1 MKYII
6 TESQFELL
14 SESQEY
20 LNFLLDKMNETG
32 YESLTEYEKDAL
44 IRISQGEQVYEEPDE
59 TEDEEEE
66 GGIFN
71 PNREFLRLIS
81 KYQELEVDDVLF
93 KMSLLG
99 SNFYEILSDY
109 HNFSVEPN
117 FEEGQVIFYNSDTD
131 DYIPIKFKEVPS
143 NTEEMKSLVGK
154 FVFKK
159 LPEIISRE
167 L

>member
-59 TEDEEEE
+59 TEGEEEE
-66 GGIFN
+66 GYFN
-71 PNREFLRLIS
+71 PNKEFLRLMS
-81 KYQELEVDDVLF
+81 KYQEIEVDDVLF

-99 SNFYEILSDY
+99 DNFLEILSDY

-159 LPEIISRE
+159 LLDIIRQE

>member
-66 GGIFN
+66 GRGQQD
-71 PNREFLRLIS
+71 NRIKNLR
-81 KYQELEVDDVLF
+81 
-93 KMSLLG
+93 G
-99 SNFYEILSDY
+99 R
-109 HNFSVEPN
+109 
-117 FEEGQVIFYNSDTD
+117 G
-131 DYIPIKFKEVPS
+131 
-143 NTEEMKSLVGK
+143 
-154 FVFKK
+154 
-159 LPEIISRE
+159 
-167 L
+167 